1 MGIQDDINFIY
12 FETKYHNCNRG
23 CKIMYLKRVELKNFR
38 NYSSLKISFNKG
50 INIIY
55 GNNAQGKTNLLE
67 SIYVLA
73 LTNTFRNV
81 YDKDLIMKDRKFF
94 NIKGILKNSKLDT
107 TLNISYDNIKKR
119 MMIDDSEI
127 MKVSNYISVINT
139 ILFTPDDLDIIKGPP
154 LVRRKFLNTELSQL
168 YSNYY
173 ILLSEYEKI
182 LKMRNDYIKS
192 GVLDINYYDI
202 ITSFLIEKDILIF
215 KIRKKF
221 IERINNYAAEI
232 FKNITGLTGFKIVYK
247 PNLDYSE
254 YDYDKN
260 KILEV
265 FKDKYDS
272 EYKFL
277 STFYGIHKDDF
288 EFYLGDSNLKIYGS
302 QGQMR
307 ISVLTLKLSEIEIF
321 KKWKN
326 STPVLLLD
334 DVFSE
339 IDEIKNN
346 NLLYYLSR
354 DLQVIITSVSL
365 SSFNKEILSKAK
377 VFRIESGKIKLDRLN
392 REVKDDRRTL

>member
-1 MGIQDDINFIY
+1 
-12 FETKYHNCNRG
+12 
-23 CKIMYLKRVELKNFR
+23 MYLKRVELKNFR

-81 YDKDLIMKDRKFF
+81 YDTDLIMKDRKFF

-119 MMIDDSEI
+119 MILDDSEI
-127 MKVSNYISVINT
+127 TKVSSYISVMNT

-192 GVLDINYYDI
+192 GMLDINYYDI

-221 IERINNYAAEI
+221 IERINNYADEI
-232 FKNITGLTGFKIVYK
+232 FKNITGLSGFKIVYK

-288 EFYLGDSNLKIYGS
+288 EFYLGDSNLKLYGS

-326 STPVLLLD
+326 STPILLLD

-346 NLLYYLSR
+346 NLLNYLSR
-354 DLQVIITSVSL
+354 DLQVIITAVSL
-365 SSFNKEILSKAK
+365 NSFNKDILSKAK

>member
-1 MGIQDDINFIY
+1 
-12 FETKYHNCNRG
+12 
-23 CKIMYLKRVELKNFR
+23 MYLKRVELKNFR

-81 YDKDLIMKDRKFF
+81 YDTDLIMKDRKFF

-107 TLNISYDNIKKR
+107 TLNISYDNFKKN
-119 MMIDDSEI
+119 MVMDDSEI
-127 MKVSNYISVINT
+127 TKVSSYISVMNT

-192 GVLDINYYDI
+192 GTLDINYYDI

-215 KIRKKF
+215 KIRKKI

-232 FKNITGLTGFKIVYK
+232 FKNITGLSGFKIVYK

-277 STFYGIHKDDF
+277 STFYGVHKDDF
-288 EFYLGDSNLKIYGS
+288 EFYLGDSNLKLYGS

-326 STPVLLLD
+326 STPILLLD

-346 NLLYYLSR
+346 NLLSYLSR
-354 DLQVIITSVSL
+354 DLQVIITAVSL
-365 SSFNKEILSKAK
+365 NSFNKDILSKAK
-377 VFRIESGKIKLDRLN
+377 IFRIESGKIKLDRLN

>member
-1 MGIQDDINFIY
+1 
-12 FETKYHNCNRG
+12 
-23 CKIMYLKRVELKNFR
+23 MYLKRVELKNFR

-67 SIYVLA
+67 SIYVLT

-81 YDKDLIMKDRKFF
+81 YDTDLIMKDRKFF
-94 NIKGILKNSKLDT
+94 NIKGVLKNSKLDT
-107 TLNISYDNIKKR
+107 TLNISYDNIRKR
-119 MMIDDSEI
+119 MVMDDSEI
-127 MKVSNYISVINT
+127 TKVSSYISVMNT

-221 IERINNYAAEI
+221 IDRINNYASEI
-232 FKNITGLTGFKIVYK
+232 FKNITGLSGFKIVYK

-277 STFYGIHKDDF
+277 STFYGVHKDDF
-288 EFYLGDSNLKIYGS
+288 EFYLGDSNLKLYGS

-326 STPVLLLD
+326 STPILLLD

-346 NLLYYLSR
+346 NLLNYLSR
-354 DLQVIITSVSL
+354 DLQVIITAVSL
-365 SSFNKEILSKAK
+365 NSFNNEVLSKAK
-377 VFRIESGKIKLDRLN
+377 VFRIETGKIKLDRLN

>member
-1 MGIQDDINFIY
+1 
-12 FETKYHNCNRG
+12 
-23 CKIMYLKRVELKNFR
+23 MYLKRVELKNFR

-81 YDKDLIMKDRKFF
+81 SDTDLIMKNRNFF

-107 TLNISYDNIKKR
+107 TLYITYDNVKKH
-119 MMIDDSEI
+119 MLIDDSEI
-127 MKVSNYISVINT
+127 TKVSSYISSMNT

-173 ILLSEYEKI
+173 ILLNEYEKI

-192 GVLDINYYDI
+192 GNIDINYYDI

-221 IERINNYAAEI
+221 IQRINNYADEI
-232 FKNITGLTGFKIVYK
+232 FKNITGLSGFKIVYK

-254 YDYDKN
+254 YDYDKT

-265 FKDKYDS
+265 FKDKYES

-288 EFYLGDSNLKIYGS
+288 EFYLGDSNLKLYGS

-326 STPVLLLD
+326 STPILLLD

-346 NLLYYLSR
+346 NLLNYLSR
-354 DLQVIITSVSL
+354 DLQVIITAVSL
-365 SSFNKEILSKAK
+365 NSFNKEILSKAK
-377 VFRIESGKIKLDRLN
+377 VFRIELGKIKLDRLN

>member
-1 MGIQDDINFIY
+1 
-12 FETKYHNCNRG
+12 
-23 CKIMYLKRVELKNFR
+23 MYLKRVELKNFR

-81 YDKDLIMKDRKFF
+81 YDTDLIMKDRKFF

-119 MMIDDSEI
+119 MVMDDSEI
-127 MKVSNYISVINT
+127 IKVSSYISVMNT

-221 IERINNYAAEI
+221 IERINNYADEI
-232 FKNITGLTGFKIVYK
+232 FKNITGLSGFKIVYK

-288 EFYLGDSNLKIYGS
+288 EFYLGDSNLKLYGS

-321 KKWKN
+321 KKWKG
-326 STPVLLLD
+326 STPILLLD

-346 NLLYYLSR
+346 NLLNYLSR
-354 DLQVIITSVSL
+354 DLQVIITAVSL
-365 SSFNKEILSKAK
+365 NSFNKDILSKAK

>member
-182 LKMRNDYIKS
+182 LKMRNDYIKN

-321 KKWKN
+321 KKWKD
-326 STPVLLLD
+326 STPILLLD

>member
-1 MGIQDDINFIY
+1 
-12 FETKYHNCNRG
+12 
-23 CKIMYLKRVELKNFR
+23 MYLKRVELKNYR
-38 NYSSLKISFNKG
+38 NYPSLNISFNKG

-81 YDKDLIMKDRKFF
+81 YDTDLIMKDRKFF
-94 NIKGILKNSKLDT
+94 NIKGVLKNSKLDT

-119 MMIDDSEI
+119 MVMDDSEI
-127 MKVSNYISVINT
+127 TKVSSYISVMNT

-192 GVLDINYYDI
+192 GTIDINYYDI

-221 IERINNYAAEI
+221 IERINNYADEV
-232 FKNITGLTGFKIVYK
+232 FKNITGLSGFKIVYK

-260 KILEV
+260 KILEIY
-265 FKDKYDS
+265 KDKYES

-288 EFYLGDSNLKIYGS
+288 EFYLGNSNLKLYGS

-326 STPVLLLD
+326 STPILLLD

-346 NLLYYLSR
+346 NLLNYLSR
-354 DLQVIITSVSL
+354 DLQVIITAVSL
-365 SSFNKEILSKAK
+365 NSFNKEVLSKAK

>member
-1 MGIQDDINFIY
+1 
-12 FETKYHNCNRG
+12 
-23 CKIMYLKRVELKNFR
+23 MYLKRVELKNFR

-81 YDKDLIMKDRKFF
+81 YDTDLIMKDRKFF

-119 MMIDDSEI
+119 MILDDSEI
-127 MKVSNYISVINT
+127 TKVSSYISVMNT

-192 GVLDINYYDI
+192 GTIDINYYDI

-221 IERINNYAAEI
+221 IDRINNYASEI
-232 FKNITGLTGFKIVYK
+232 FKNITGLSGFKIVYK

-277 STFYGIHKDDF
+277 STFYGVHKDDF
-288 EFYLGDSNLKIYGS
+288 EFYLGDSNLKLYGS

-326 STPVLLLD
+326 STPILLLD

-346 NLLYYLSR
+346 NLLNYLSR
-354 DLQVIITSVSL
+354 DLQVIITAVSL
-365 SSFNKEILSKAK
+365 NSFNKDILSKAK
-377 VFRIESGKIKLDRLN
+377 VFRIEYGKIKLDRLN

>member
-1 MGIQDDINFIY
+1 
-12 FETKYHNCNRG
+12 
-23 CKIMYLKRVELKNFR
+23 MYLKRVELKNFR
-38 NYSSLKISFNKG
+38 NYPSLKISFNKG

-81 YDKDLIMKDRKFF
+81 YDTDLIMKDRKFF

-119 MMIDDSEI
+119 MILDDSEI
-127 MKVSNYISVINT
+127 TKVSSYISVMNT

-192 GVLDINYYDI
+192 GTLDINYYDI

-221 IERINNYAAEI
+221 IERINNYASKI
-232 FKNITGLTGFKIVYK
+232 FKNITGLSGFKIVYK

-277 STFYGIHKDDF
+277 STFYGVHKDDF
-288 EFYLGDSNLKIYGS
+288 EFYLGDSNLKLYGS

-326 STPVLLLD
+326 STPILLLD

-346 NLLYYLSR
+346 NLLNYLSR
-354 DLQVIITSVSL
+354 DLQVIITAVSL
-365 SSFNKEILSKAK
+365 NSFNKEILSKAK

>member
-1 MGIQDDINFIY
+1 
-12 FETKYHNCNRG
+12 
-23 CKIMYLKRVELKNFR
+23 MYLKRVELKNFR

-81 YDKDLIMKDRKFF
+81 YDTDLIMKDRKFF

-154 LVRRKFLNTELSQL
+154 LVRRKFLNTELSHL

-173 ILLSEYEKI
+173 ILLEEYEKI

>member
-1 MGIQDDINFIY
+1 
-12 FETKYHNCNRG
+12 
-23 CKIMYLKRVELKNFR
+23 
-38 NYSSLKISFNKG
+38 
-50 INIIY
+50 
-55 GNNAQGKTNLLE
+55 
-67 SIYVLA
+67 
-73 LTNTFRNV
+73 
-81 YDKDLIMKDRKFF
+81 MKDRKFF

-182 LKMRNDYIKS
+182 LKMRNDYIKN

-321 KKWKN
+321 KKWKD
-326 STPVLLLD
+326 STPILLLD

>member
-1 MGIQDDINFIY
+1 
-12 FETKYHNCNRG
+12 
-23 CKIMYLKRVELKNFR
+23 MYLKRVELKNFR

-81 YDKDLIMKDRKFF
+81 SDTDLIMKDRNFF

-107 TLNISYDNIKKR
+107 TLSISYDNIKKR
-119 MMIDDSEI
+119 MLLDNSEI
-127 MKVSNYISVINT
+127 TKVSSYISSMNT

-173 ILLSEYEKI
+173 ILLNEYEKI

-192 GVLDINYYDI
+192 GNIDINYYDI

-221 IERINNYAAEI
+221 IERINNYAYEI
-232 FKNITGLTGFKIVYK
+232 FKNITGLSGFKIVYK

-254 YDYDKN
+254 YDYDKT

-265 FKDKYDS
+265 FKDKYES

-288 EFYLGDSNLKIYGS
+288 EFYLGDSNLKLYGS
-302 QGQMR
+302 QGQIR
-307 ISVLTLKLSEIEIF
+307 ISALTLKLSEIEIF
-321 KKWKN
+321 KKWKG
-326 STPVLLLD
+326 STPILLLD

-346 NLLYYLSR
+346 NLLNYLSR
-354 DLQVIITSVSL
+354 DLQVIITAVSL
-365 SSFNKEILSKAK
+365 NSFNKEVLSNAK
-377 VFRIESGKIKLDRLN
+377 VFRIETGKIKLDRLN

>member
-1 MGIQDDINFIY
+1 
-12 FETKYHNCNRG
+12 
-23 CKIMYLKRVELKNFR
+23 MYLKRVELKNFR

-81 YDKDLIMKDRKFF
+81 YDTDLIMKDRKFF
-94 NIKGILKNSKLDT
+94 NIKGVLKNSKLDT
-107 TLNISYDNIKKR
+107 TLNISYDNIRKR
-119 MMIDDSEI
+119 MVMDDSEI
-127 MKVSNYISVINT
+127 TKVSSYISVMNT
-139 ILFTPDDLDIIKGPP
+139 ILFTPDNLDIIKGPP
-154 LVRRKFLNTELSQL
+154 LIRRKFLNTELSQL

-192 GVLDINYYDI
+192 GTIDINYYDI

-221 IERINNYAAEI
+221 IERINNYASEI
-232 FKNITGLTGFKIVYK
+232 FKNITGLSGFKIVYK

-277 STFYGIHKDDF
+277 STFYGVHKDDF
-288 EFYLGDSNLKIYGS
+288 EFYLGDSNLKLYGS

-326 STPVLLLD
+326 STPILLLD

-346 NLLYYLSR
+346 NLLNYLSR
-354 DLQVIITSVSL
+354 DLQVIITAVSL
-365 SSFNKEILSKAK
+365 NSFNKDILSKAK
-377 VFRIESGKIKLDRLN
+377 VFRIEYGKIKLDRLN

>member
-1 MGIQDDINFIY
+1 
-12 FETKYHNCNRG
+12 
-23 CKIMYLKRVELKNFR
+23 MYLKRISLKNFR

-81 YDKDLIMKDRKFF
+81 NYTNLIMYNKEFFKIDGVLKD
-94 NIKGILKNSKLDT
+94 SKLDT
-107 TLNISYDNIKKR
+107 DLTIYYNNVKKH
-119 MMIDDSEI
+119 MIVDSNEI
-127 MKVSNYISVINT
+127 NKVSSYISRMNT
-139 ILFTPDDLDIIKGPP
+139 ILFTPDDLDIIKRPP

-173 ILLSEYEKI
+173 ILLEEYEKI

-192 GVLDINYYDI
+192 GKMDINYYDI
-202 ITSFLIEKDILIF
+202 LTSFLIEKDILIF

-221 IERINNYAAEI
+221 IERINNFSSKI
-232 FKNITGLTGFKIVYK
+232 FKDITGLDGFKIVYK

-254 YDYDKN
+254 YNYDKN

-265 FKDKYDS
+265 FKEKYDS

-277 STFYGIHKDDF
+277 STFYGVHKDDF
-288 EFYLGDSNLKIYGS
+288 EFYLEDTNLKLYGS

-321 KKWKN
+321 KKWKQT
-326 STPVLLLD
+326 TPILLLD

-346 NLLYYLSR
+346 NLLNYLSR
-354 DLQVIITSVSL
+354 DMQVIITAVAL
-365 SSFNKEILSKAK
+365 NSFNKDILSKSK
-377 VFRIESGKIKLDRLN
+377 VFKIEAGKIKIDRLTKELID
-392 REVKDDRRTL
+392 REV

>member
-1 MGIQDDINFIY
+1 
-12 FETKYHNCNRG
+12 
-23 CKIMYLKRVELKNFR
+23 MYLKRVELKNFR

-81 YDKDLIMKDRKFF
+81 YDTDLIMKDRKFF

-107 TLNISYDNIKKR
+107 ILNISYDNIKKR
-119 MMIDDSEI
+119 MILDDSEI
-127 MKVSNYISVINT
+127 TKVSSYISVMNT

-192 GVLDINYYDI
+192 GMLDINYYDI

-221 IERINNYAAEI
+221 IERINNYADEI
-232 FKNITGLTGFKIVYK
+232 FKNITGLSGFKIVYK

-265 FKDKYDS
+265 FKNKYDS

-288 EFYLGDSNLKIYGS
+288 EFYLGDSNLKLYGS

-326 STPVLLLD
+326 STPILLLD

-346 NLLYYLSR
+346 NLLNYLSR
-354 DLQVIITSVSL
+354 DLQVIITAVSL
-365 SSFNKEILSKAK
+365 NSFNKDILSKAK

>member
-265 FKDKYDS
+265 FKDKYES

-321 KKWKN
+321 KKWKD
-326 STPVLLLD
+326 STPILLLD

>member
-1 MGIQDDINFIY
+1 
-12 FETKYHNCNRG
+12 
-23 CKIMYLKRVELKNFR
+23 MYLKRVELKNFR

-81 YDKDLIMKDRKFF
+81 YDTDLIMKDRKFF

-119 MMIDDSEI
+119 MILDDSEI
-127 MKVSNYISVINT
+127 TKVSSYISVMNT

-192 GVLDINYYDI
+192 GALDINYYDI

-221 IERINNYAAEI
+221 IERINNYASEI
-232 FKNITGLTGFKIVYK
+232 FKNITGLSGFKIVYK

-277 STFYGIHKDDF
+277 STFYGVHKDDF
-288 EFYLGDSNLKIYGS
+288 EFYLGDFNLKLYGS

-326 STPVLLLD
+326 STPILLLD

-346 NLLYYLSR
+346 NLLNYLMI
-354 DLQVIITSVSL
+354 QQ
-365 SSFNKEILSKAK
+365 
-377 VFRIESGKIKLDRLN
+377 
-392 REVKDDRRTL
+392 

>member
-1 MGIQDDINFIY
+1 
-12 FETKYHNCNRG
+12 
-23 CKIMYLKRVELKNFR
+23 MYLKRVELKNFR

-81 YDKDLIMKDRKFF
+81 YDTDLIMKDRKFF
-94 NIKGILKNSKLDT
+94 NIKGVLKNSKLDT

-119 MMIDDSEI
+119 MVMDDSEI
-127 MKVSNYISVINT
+127 TKVSSYISVMNT

-192 GVLDINYYDI
+192 GALDINYYDI

-232 FKNITGLTGFKIVYK
+232 FKNITGLSGFKIVYK

-277 STFYGIHKDDF
+277 STFYGVHKDDF
-288 EFYLGDSNLKIYGS
+288 EFYLDDSNLKLYGS

-326 STPVLLLD
+326 STPILLLD

-346 NLLYYLSR
+346 NLLSYLSR
-354 DLQVIITSVSL
+354 DLQVIITAVSL
-365 SSFNKEILSKAK
+365 NSFNKDILSKAK
-377 VFRIESGKIKLDRLN
+377 IFRIESGKIKLDRLN

>member
-1 MGIQDDINFIY
+1 
-12 FETKYHNCNRG
+12 
-23 CKIMYLKRVELKNFR
+23 MYLKRVELKNFR

-81 YDKDLIMKDRKFF
+81 YDTDLIMKDRKFF
-94 NIKGILKNSKLDT
+94 NIKGVLKNSKLDT

-119 MMIDDSEI
+119 MILDDSEI
-127 MKVSNYISVINT
+127 TKVSSYISVMNT

-221 IERINNYAAEI
+221 IERINNYADEI
-232 FKNITGLTGFKIVYK
+232 FKNITGLSGFKIVYK

-265 FKDKYDS
+265 FKNKYDS

-277 STFYGIHKDDF
+277 STFYGVHKDDF
-288 EFYLGDSNLKIYGS
+288 EFYLGDSNLKLYGS

-326 STPVLLLD
+326 STPILLLD

-346 NLLYYLSR
+346 NLLNYLSR
-354 DLQVIITSVSL
+354 DLQVIITAVSL
-365 SSFNKEILSKAK
+365 NSFNKDILSKAK

>member
-1 MGIQDDINFIY
+1 
-12 FETKYHNCNRG
+12 
-23 CKIMYLKRVELKNFR
+23 MYLKRVELKNFR

-81 YDKDLIMKDRKFF
+81 SDTDLIMKNRNFF

-107 TLNISYDNIKKR
+107 TLSISYDNIKKR
-119 MMIDDSEI
+119 MLLDDSEI
-127 MKVSNYISVINT
+127 TKVSSYISNMNT

-173 ILLSEYEKI
+173 ILLNEYEKI

-192 GVLDINYYDI
+192 GNIDINYYDI

-221 IERINNYAAEI
+221 IERINNYADEI
-232 FKNITGLTGFKIVYK
+232 FRNITGLSGFKIVYK

-265 FKDKYDS
+265 FKDKYES

-288 EFYLGDSNLKIYGS
+288 EFYLGDSNLKLYGS

-326 STPVLLLD
+326 STPILLLD

-346 NLLYYLSR
+346 NLLNYLSR
-354 DLQVIITSVSL
+354 DLQVIITAVSL
-365 SSFNKEILSKAK
+365 NSFNKEILSKAK

>member
-182 LKMRNDYIKS
+182 LKMRNDYIKN

-277 STFYGIHKDDF
+277 STFYGVHKDDF
-288 EFYLGDSNLKIYGS
+288 EFYLGDSNLKLYGS

-326 STPVLLLD
+326 STPILLLD

>member
-1 MGIQDDINFIY
+1 
-12 FETKYHNCNRG
+12 
-23 CKIMYLKRVELKNFR
+23 MYLKRVELKNFR

-94 NIKGILKNSKLDT
+94 NIKGILKNSKLDK

-119 MMIDDSEI
+119 MMLDDSEI

-192 GVLDINYYDI
+192 GALDINYYDI

-321 KKWKN
+321 KKWKG
-326 STPVLLLD
+326 STPILLLD

-346 NLLYYLSR
+346 NLLNYLSR
-354 DLQVIITSVSL
+354 DLQVIITAVSL
-365 SSFNKEILSKAK
+365 NSFNKEVLSNAK
-377 VFRIESGKIKLDRLN
+377 VFRIETGKIKLDRLN

>member
-1 MGIQDDINFIY
+1 
-12 FETKYHNCNRG
+12 
-23 CKIMYLKRVELKNFR
+23 MYLKRVELKNFR

-182 LKMRNDYIKS
+182 LKMRNDYIKN

-321 KKWKN
+321 KKWKD
-326 STPVLLLD
+326 STPILLLD

>member
-1 MGIQDDINFIY
+1 M
-12 FETKYHNCNRG
+12 
-23 CKIMYLKRVELKNFR
+23 
-38 NYSSLKISFNKG
+38 
-50 INIIY
+50 
-55 GNNAQGKTNLLE
+55 LE

-81 YDKDLIMKDRKFF
+81 YDTDLIMKDRKFF

-119 MMIDDSEI
+119 MILDDSEI
-127 MKVSNYISVINT
+127 TKVSSYISVMNT
-139 ILFTPDDLDIIKGPP
+139 ILFTPGDLDIIKGPP

-192 GVLDINYYDI
+192 GMLDINYYDI

-221 IERINNYAAEI
+221 IERINNYADEI
-232 FKNITGLTGFKIVYK
+232 FKNITGLSGFKIVYK

-265 FKDKYDS
+265 FKNKYDS

-288 EFYLGDSNLKIYGS
+288 EFYLGDSNLKLYGS

-326 STPVLLLD
+326 STPILLLD

-346 NLLYYLSR
+346 NLLNYLSR
-354 DLQVIITSVSL
+354 DLQVIITAVSL
-365 SSFNKEILSKAK
+365 NSFNKDILSKAK

>member
-1 MGIQDDINFIY
+1 
-12 FETKYHNCNRG
+12 
-23 CKIMYLKRVELKNFR
+23 MYLKRVELKNFR
-38 NYSSLKISFNKG
+38 NYPSLKISFNKG

-81 YDKDLIMKDRKFF
+81 YDTDLIMKDRKFF

-119 MMIDDSEI
+119 MILDDSEI
-127 MKVSNYISVINT
+127 TKVSSYISIMNT

-154 LVRRKFLNTELSQL
+154 LIRRKFLNTELSQL

>member
-1 MGIQDDINFIY
+1 
-12 FETKYHNCNRG
+12 
-23 CKIMYLKRVELKNFR
+23 MYLKRVELKNFR

-81 YDKDLIMKDRKFF
+81 YDTDLIMKDRKFF

-107 TLNISYDNIKKR
+107 TLNISYDNFKKN
-119 MMIDDSEI
+119 MVMDDSEI
-127 MKVSNYISVINT
+127 SKVSSYISVMNT

-192 GVLDINYYDI
+192 GMLDINYYDI

-232 FKNITGLTGFKIVYK
+232 FKNITGLSGFKIVYK

-265 FKDKYDS
+265 FKDKYES

-288 EFYLGDSNLKIYGS
+288 EFYLDDSNLKLYGS

-326 STPVLLLD
+326 STPILLLD

-346 NLLYYLSR
+346 NLLNYLSR
-354 DLQVIITSVSL
+354 DLQVIITAVSL
-365 SSFNKEILSKAK
+365 NSFNKDILSKAK

>member
-326 STPVLLLD
+326 STPILLLD

>member
-1 MGIQDDINFIY
+1 
-12 FETKYHNCNRG
+12 
-23 CKIMYLKRVELKNFR
+23 MYLKRVELKNFR

-81 YDKDLIMKDRKFF
+81 YDTDLIMKDRKFF

-119 MMIDDSEI
+119 MILDDSEI
-127 MKVSNYISVINT
+127 TKVSSYISVMNT

-192 GVLDINYYDI
+192 GALDINYYDI

-221 IERINNYAAEI
+221 IERINNYASEI
-232 FKNITGLTGFKIVYK
+232 FKNITGLSGFKIVYK

-277 STFYGIHKDDF
+277 STFYGVHKDDF
-288 EFYLGDSNLKIYGS
+288 EFYLGDFNLKLYGS

-326 STPVLLLD
+326 STPILLLD

-346 NLLYYLSR
+346 NLLSYLSR
-354 DLQVIITSVSL
+354 DLQVIITAVSL
-365 SSFNKEILSKAK
+365 NSFNKDILSKAK
-377 VFRIESGKIKLDRLN
+377 VFRIEYGKIKLDRLN

>member
-1 MGIQDDINFIY
+1 
-12 FETKYHNCNRG
+12 
-23 CKIMYLKRVELKNFR
+23 MYLKRISLRNFR

-81 YDKDLIMKDRKFF
+81 NDTNLIMYNKEFFKIDGVLKD
-94 NIKGILKNSKLDT
+94 SKLDT
-107 TLNISYDNIKKR
+107 DLNIYYNNMKKH
-119 MMIDDSEI
+119 MVVDSNEI
-127 MKVSNYISVINT
+127 NKVSSYISRMNT

-173 ILLSEYEKI
+173 ILLSEYDKI

-192 GVLDINYYDI
+192 GKMDINYYDI

-221 IERINNYAAEI
+221 IERINNFCSKI
-232 FKNITGLTGFKIVYK
+232 FKNITGLDGFKVVYK

-254 YDYDKN
+254 YNYDKN
-260 KILEV
+260 KILDI

-272 EYKFL
+272 EYKIL
-277 STFYGIHKDDF
+277 STFYGVHKDDF
-288 EFYLGDSNLKIYGS
+288 EIYLGNTNLKLYGS

-321 KKWKN
+321 KKWKQT
-326 STPVLLLD
+326 TPILLLD

-346 NLLYYLSR
+346 NLLSYLNR
-354 DLQVIITSVSL
+354 DIQVIITAVSL
-365 SSFNKEILSKAK
+365 NSFSKEILAKSK
-377 VFRIESGKIKLDRLN
+377 VFRIDAGKLKIDRLSKEKID
-392 REVKDDRRTL
+392 REV

>member
-81 YDKDLIMKDRKFF
+81 YDTDLIMKDRKFF

-321 KKWKN
+321 KKWKD
-326 STPVLLLD
+326 STPILLLD

>member
-1 MGIQDDINFIY
+1 
-12 FETKYHNCNRG
+12 
-23 CKIMYLKRVELKNFR
+23 MYLKRVELKNFR

-81 YDKDLIMKDRKFF
+81 YDTDLIMKDRKFF

-119 MMIDDSEI
+119 MILDDSEI
-127 MKVSNYISVINT
+127 TKLSSYISVMNT

-192 GVLDINYYDI
+192 GAMDINYYDI

-232 FKNITGLTGFKIVYK
+232 FKNITGLSGFKIVYK

-277 STFYGIHKDDF
+277 STFYGVHKDDF
-288 EFYLGDSNLKIYGS
+288 EFYLDDSNLKLYGS

-326 STPVLLLD
+326 STPILLLD

-346 NLLYYLSR
+346 NLLNYLSR
-354 DLQVIITSVSL
+354 DLQVIITAVSL
-365 SSFNKEILSKAK
+365 NSFNKDILSKAK

-392 REVKDDRRTL
+392 REVKYDRRTL

>member
-1 MGIQDDINFIY
+1 
-12 FETKYHNCNRG
+12 
-23 CKIMYLKRVELKNFR
+23 MYLKRVELKNFR

-81 YDKDLIMKDRKFF
+81 YDTDLIMKDRKFF

-119 MMIDDSEI
+119 MILDDSEI
-127 MKVSNYISVINT
+127 TKVSSYISVMNT

-192 GVLDINYYDI
+192 GALDINYYDI

-221 IERINNYAAEI
+221 IERINNYASEI
-232 FKNITGLTGFKIVYK
+232 FKNITGLSGFKIVYK

-277 STFYGIHKDDF
+277 STFYGVHKDDF
-288 EFYLGDSNLKIYGS
+288 EFYLGDFNLKLYGS

-326 STPVLLLD
+326 STPILLLD

-346 NLLYYLSR
+346 NLLNYLSR
-354 DLQVIITSVSL
+354 DLQVIITAVSL
-365 SSFNKEILSKAK
+365 NSFNKDILSKAK
-377 VFRIESGKIKLDRLN
+377 IFRIESGKIKLDRLN

>member
-1 MGIQDDINFIY
+1 
-12 FETKYHNCNRG
+12 
-23 CKIMYLKRVELKNFR
+23 MYLKRVELKNFR
-38 NYSSLKISFNKG
+38 NYPSLKISFNKG

-81 YDKDLIMKDRKFF
+81 YDTDLIMKDRKFF

-119 MMIDDSEI
+119 MILDDSEI
-127 MKVSNYISVINT
+127 TKVSSYISVMNT

-192 GVLDINYYDI
+192 GTLDINYYDI

-221 IERINNYAAEI
+221 IERINNYASKI
-232 FKNITGLTGFKIVYK
+232 FKNITGLSGFKIVYK

-277 STFYGIHKDDF
+277 STFYGVHKDDF
-288 EFYLGDSNLKIYGS
+288 EFYLGDSNLKLYGS

-326 STPVLLLD
+326 STPILLLD

-346 NLLYYLSR
+346 NLLNYLSR
-354 DLQVIITSVSL
+354 DLQVIITAVSL
-365 SSFNKEILSKAK
+365 NSFNKDILSKAK
-377 VFRIESGKIKLDRLN
+377 VFRIEYGKIKLDRLN

>member
-1 MGIQDDINFIY
+1 
-12 FETKYHNCNRG
+12 
-23 CKIMYLKRVELKNFR
+23 MYLKRISLRNFR

-81 YDKDLIMKDRKFF
+81 SDTNLIMYNKEFFKIDGVLKD
-94 NIKGILKNSKLDT
+94 SKLDT
-107 TLNISYDNIKKR
+107 DLNIYYNNMKKH
-119 MMIDDSEI
+119 MVVDSNEI
-127 MKVSNYISVINT
+127 NKVSSYISRMNT

-173 ILLSEYEKI
+173 ILLSEYDKI

-192 GVLDINYYDI
+192 GKMDINYYDI

-221 IERINNYAAEI
+221 IERINNFCSKI
-232 FKNITGLTGFKIVYK
+232 FKNITGLDGFKVVYK

-254 YDYDKN
+254 YNYDKN
-260 KILEV
+260 IILEV
-265 FKDKYDS
+265 FKGKYDS
-272 EYKFL
+272 EYKIL
-277 STFYGIHKDDF
+277 STFYGVHKDDF
-288 EFYLGDSNLKIYGS
+288 EFYLGDINLKLYGS

-321 KKWKN
+321 KKWKQT
-326 STPVLLLD
+326 TPILLLD

-346 NLLYYLSR
+346 NLLSYLNR
-354 DLQVIITSVSL
+354 DIQVIITAVSL
-365 SSFNKEILSKAK
+365 NRFNKEILSKSK
-377 VFRIESGKIKLDRLN
+377 VFRIDAGNIKIDRLAKEMIN
-392 REVKDDRRTL
+392 REV

>member
-1 MGIQDDINFIY
+1 
-12 FETKYHNCNRG
+12 
-23 CKIMYLKRVELKNFR
+23 MYLKRISLRNFR

-81 YDKDLIMKDRKFF
+81 NDTNLIMYNKEFFKIDGVLKD
-94 NIKGILKNSKLDT
+94 SKLDT
-107 TLNISYDNIKKR
+107 DLNIYYNNMKKH
-119 MMIDDSEI
+119 MVVDSNEI
-127 MKVSNYISVINT
+127 NKVSSYISRMNT

-173 ILLSEYEKI
+173 ILLSEYDKI

-192 GVLDINYYDI
+192 GKMDINYYDI
-202 ITSFLIEKDILIF
+202 ITSFLMEKDILIF

-221 IERINNYAAEI
+221 IERINNFCSKI
-232 FKNITGLTGFKIVYK
+232 FKDITGLDGFKIVYK

-254 YDYDKN
+254 YNYDKN
-260 KILEV
+260 KILDI

-272 EYKFL
+272 EYKIL
-277 STFYGIHKDDF
+277 STFYGVHKDDF
-288 EFYLGDSNLKIYGS
+288 EFYLGDINLKLYGS

-321 KKWKN
+321 KKWKET
-326 STPVLLLD
+326 TPILLLD

-346 NLLYYLSR
+346 NLLSYLNR
-354 DLQVIITSVSL
+354 DIQVIITAVSL
-365 SSFNKEILSKAK
+365 NSFSKEILAKSK
-377 VFRIESGKIKLDRLN
+377 VFRIDAGKLKIDRLSKEKID
-392 REVKDDRRTL
+392 REV

>member
-1 MGIQDDINFIY
+1 
-12 FETKYHNCNRG
+12 
-23 CKIMYLKRVELKNFR
+23 MYLKRVELKNFR

-81 YDKDLIMKDRKFF
+81 SDTDLIMKNRNFF

-107 TLNISYDNIKKR
+107 TLYITYDNVKKH
-119 MMIDDSEI
+119 MLIDDSEI
-127 MKVSNYISVINT
+127 TKVSSYISSMNT

-173 ILLSEYEKI
+173 ILLNEYEKI

-192 GVLDINYYDI
+192 GNIDINYYDI

-221 IERINNYAAEI
+221 IQRINNYADEI
-232 FKNITGLTGFKIVYK
+232 FKNITGLSGFKIVYK

-254 YDYDKN
+254 YDYDKT

-265 FKDKYDS
+265 FKDKYES

-288 EFYLGDSNLKIYGS
+288 EFYLGDSNLKLYGS

-326 STPVLLLD
+326 STPILLLD

-346 NLLYYLSR
+346 NLLNYLSR
-354 DLQVIITSVSL
+354 DLQVIITAVSL
-365 SSFNKEILSKAK
+365 NSFNKEILSKAK